1 MSNELGAWLRQQR
14 EARGWPRPEMA
25 RQLIKAAQARGDTSI
40 PGLDSMCHNIYRW
53 ERGTDG
59 LSDRYKLHYCHALG
73 ITPGQFGPGRAD
85 SQAAAAPTPGTIIMA
100 TAPRLPVVPSLPQGT
115 HAEPRPVDP
124 RLLPPIAVAYRGIH
138 EPNMGH
144 STVQREVL
152 MAAHE
157 GSNHAEQAEEHGI
170 GEATLEQLRAD
181 VVRLSNLTD
190 TGEPFAV
197 FLDLRRVRA
206 RIYRLLDRRLWP
218 REQTDLYFLLGC
230 LNGLMG
236 VAANHLGYPDAAEE
250 LIRVGWAYA
259 NAIDHRPLL
268 AQLRYQLSYVEY
280 WRGRTLESRNL
291 AASGLEYLSE
301 GPTGAELHL
310 YFARAAARL
319 GDVDAARRAVT
330 AAHDAREREYN
341 DDLLEIGGEFAVS
354 QATHHCFAGAAL
366 ARIPG
371 AEPQAAEELERA
383 VSLYDTGPGPG
394 EQHSFGAK
402 ALAGIDLA
410 AIRLRSGALDATV
423 AALNTVLSLP
433 PAQRITALTTRLGL
447 VRTEL
452 AAPIFRG
459 SAQARGLDERIEEFG
474 REAITAGLHSLPGS
488 PG

>member
-100 TAPRLPVVPSLPQGT
+100 TTPRLPVVPSLPQGT
-115 HAEPRPVDP
+115 HAEPSPVDP

-206 RIYRLLDRRLWP
+206 RIYRLLDRRL
-218 REQTDLYFLLGC
+218 
-230 LNGLMG
+230 
-236 VAANHLGYPDAAEE
+236 
-250 LIRVGWAYA
+250 
-259 NAIDHRPLL
+259 
-268 AQLRYQLSYVEY
+268 
-280 WRGRTLESRNL
+280 
-291 AASGLEYLSE
+291 
-301 GPTGAELHL
+301 
-310 YFARAAARL
+310 RL
-319 GDVDAARRAVT
+319 GVCECDRSPATASAVALPALLCRVLAWQDA
-330 AAHDAREREYN
+330 
-341 DDLLEIGGEFAVS
+341 GE
-354 QATHHCFAGAAL
+354 
-366 ARIPG
+366 P
-371 AEPQAAEELERA
+371 
-383 VSLYDTGPGPG
+383 
-394 EQHSFGAK
+394 
-402 ALAGIDLA
+402 
-410 AIRLRSGALDATV
+410 
-423 AALNTVLSLP
+423 
-433 PAQRITALTTRLGL
+433 
-447 VRTEL
+447 
-452 AAPIFRG
+452 
-459 SAQARGLDERIEEFG
+459 
-474 REAITAGLHSLPGS
+474 
-488 PG
+488 